1 MYYKTSLLIFS
12 LFTILISCS
21 FGEKEDYSQLEEW
34 REELRTEMIQS
45 RRDLMSTSDLNIK
58 SEIFINEHM
67 KFYSWLRPRISPE
80 FIDSTCDDQMLKK
93 LLIPQLEPVKLLL
106 SFSDPKDDFFE
117 IYPLPPEILHILGPN
132 DAKGIENDEIQ
143 LIDKN
148 NLEWTVSYSREP
160 LKLIK
165 KDVWY
170 IIPTKM
176 TESVYKGCKL

>member
-1 MYYKTSLLIFS
+1 MYYKVPFFIFT
-12 LFTILISCS
+12 LFFILISCS

-34 REELRTEMIQS
+34 RTELRTDLIQS
-45 RRDLMSTSDLNIK
+45 RRDLMSTADLNIK
-58 SEIFINEHM
+58 SQIFINEHI
-67 KFYSWLRPRISPE
+67 KYYNWLKPKISPE
-80 FIDSTCDDQMLKK
+80 YIDPTCDDQTLKK
-93 LLIPQLEPVKLLL
+93 YLIPQLEPVKLLM
-106 SFSDPKDDFFE
+106 SISDPKDDFFE

-132 DAKGIENDEIQ
+132 DAKGIENDEIE
-143 LIDKN
+143 LIDNN
-148 NLEWTVSYSREP
+148 NLEWSVSYSREP

>member
-1 MYYKTSLLIFS
+1 
-12 LFTILISCS
+12 
-21 FGEKEDYSQLEEW
+21 
-34 REELRTEMIQS
+34 
-45 RRDLMSTSDLNIK
+45 
-58 SEIFINEHM
+58 
-67 KFYSWLRPRISPE
+67 
-80 FIDSTCDDQMLKK
+80 MLKK
-93 LLIPQLEPVKLLL
+93 LLILQLEPVKLLL

-132 DAKGIENDEIQ
+132 DAKGIENDEIE
-143 LIDKN
+143 LIDNN

>member
-1 MYYKTSLLIFS
+1 MYYKVPFFIFT
-12 LFTILISCS
+12 LFSILISCS

-34 REELRTEMIQS
+34 RAELRTEMIQS
-45 RRDLMSTSDLNIK
+45 RRDLMSTADLNIK
-58 SEIFINEHM
+58 SEIFINEHV
-67 KFYSWLRPRISPE
+67 KYYNWLKSKISPE
-80 FIDSTCDDQMLKK
+80 YIDPACDDQTLKK
-93 LLIPQLEPVKLLL
+93 HLIPQLEPVKLLI
-106 SFSDPKDDFFE
+106 SISDPKDDFFE

-132 DAKGIENDEIQ
+132 DAKGIENDEIE
-143 LIDKN
+143 LIDNN
-148 NLEWTVSYSREP
+148 NLEWSVSYSRES

>member
-1 MYYKTSLLIFS
+1 MYYKVPFFIFT
-12 LFTILISCS
+12 LFFILISCS

-34 REELRTEMIQS
+34 RAELRTELIQS
-45 RRDLMSTSDLNIK
+45 RRDLMSTTDLNIK
-58 SEIFINEHM
+58 SQIFINEHV
-67 KFYSWLRPRISPE
+67 KYYNWLKSKISPE
-80 FIDSTCDDQMLKK
+80 YIDPTCDDQTLKK
-93 LLIPQLEPVKLLL
+93 YLIPQLEPVKLLI
-106 SFSDPKDDFFE
+106 SISDPKDDFFE

-132 DAKGIENDEIQ
+132 DAKGIENDEIE
-143 LIDKN
+143 LIDNN
-148 NLEWTVSYSREP
+148 NLEWSVSYSREP